1 MYVAKKPC
9 NFAGKRYVIGETIPD
24 ELVDTNRAGTLL
36 KFGLIEK
43 VEEKQPEAGN
53 EEPKGENKPAAVPD
67 GANKPVNAE
76 DGEKPQDKPEDGK
89 KDVKNPL
96 NATRKP
102 ANKAANAKAKQKGG
116 K

>member
-53 EEPKGENKPAAVPD
+53 KEPKGENKPVDVPD